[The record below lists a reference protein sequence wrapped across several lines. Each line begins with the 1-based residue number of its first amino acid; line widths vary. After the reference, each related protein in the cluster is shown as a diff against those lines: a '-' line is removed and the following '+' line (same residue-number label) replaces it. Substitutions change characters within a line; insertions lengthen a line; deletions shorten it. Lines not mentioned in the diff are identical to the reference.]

1 MKGIRAVLCT
11 SLFLLSPFSG
21 ISQLIPDSLGM
32 DDNPLLN
39 DMEARYF
46 NIQVQ
51 HYRDEFDFRGTQLGL
66 FMENNGKHMVNKKE
80 YFDNWARE
88 HLSTKDFGQNQLFIL
103 SAEEKEISK
112 GFNAIIVSWSEKKI
126 TDKRK
131 QQLIRKL
138 RKYKRVPEAKQTL
151 F

>member
-1 MKGIRAVLCT
+1 
-11 SLFLLSPFSG
+11 
-21 ISQLIPDSLGM
+21 
-32 DDNPLLN
+32 
-39 DMEARYF
+39 
-46 NIQVQ
+46 
-51 HYRDEFDFRGTQLGL
+51 
-66 FMENNGKHMVNKKE
+66 MVNKKE

-112 GFNAIIVSWSEKKI
+112 GFDAIIVSWSEKKI

-138 RKYKRVPEAKQTL
+138 RKFRRVSEAKQTP

>member
-1 MKGIRAVLCT
+1 MQGIRSVLCI
-11 SLFLLSPFSG
+11 SLFLLSPFLG

-32 DDNPLLN
+32 DDNPLLS

-80 YFDNWARE
+80 YFDNCSVNTFCTYAFTSGGARYIPSVRSTMS
-88 HLSTKDFGQNQLFIL
+88 HLSTK
-103 SAEEKEISK
+103 
-112 GFNAIIVSWSEKKI
+112 
-126 TDKRK
+126 
-131 QQLIRKL
+131 
-138 RKYKRVPEAKQTL
+138 RVFVRTQKP